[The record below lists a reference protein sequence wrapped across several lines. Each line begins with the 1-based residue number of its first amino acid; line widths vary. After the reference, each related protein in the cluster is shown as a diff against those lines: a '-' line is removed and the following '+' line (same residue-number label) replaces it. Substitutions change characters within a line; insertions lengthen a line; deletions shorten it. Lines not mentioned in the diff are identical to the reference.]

1 MNITKRK
8 PFSPGEM
15 LVGEFLE
22 PLNLTYA
29 QLADR
34 IKIPHNLMNDI
45 INNRHEINSDIAI
58 RLGKVFGTS
67 AEVWLNLQMKWN
79 LWHDL
84 YESQNTSEYESIR
97 RFEFKN
103 EKLALSPSF

>member
-22 PLNLTYA
+22 PLNLTHA

-45 INNRHEINSDIAI
+45 INNRHELLILSLI
-58 RLGKVFGTS
+58 RL
-67 AEVWLNLQMKWN
+67 
-79 LWHDL
+79 
-84 YESQNTSEYESIR
+84 
-97 RFEFKN
+97 
-103 EKLALSPSF
+103 SP

>member
-22 PLNLTYA
+22 QLNLTHA

-34 IKIPHNLMNDI
+34 IKIPHNLMN
-45 INNRHEINSDIAI
+45 A
-58 RLGKVFGTS
+58 V
-67 AEVWLNLQMKWN
+67 
-79 LWHDL
+79 
-84 YESQNTSEYESIR
+84 ESE
-97 RFEFKN
+97 KN
-103 EKLALSPSF
+103 